1 MIVLDTNVVSA
12 LMRREP
18 EPVVVSWLDS
28 LPAESVWTT
37 SVTVFEIRLGLE
49 ILVEGRRRRD
59 LEEAFAKAL
68 EEDFENRVLPFDEA
82 AAQAAGVI
90 AAERRRAGRSV
101 EIRDVQIAGIAK
113 ARKATLATRNTRHFE
128 GCGLVLVNPWAGLE
142 KT

>member
-18 EPVVVSWLDS
+18 EPAVVAWLDS

-37 SVTVFEIRLGLE
+37 SVNVFEIRLGLE
-49 ILVEGRRRRD
+49 ILAEGRRRRD

-68 EEDFENRVLPFDEA
+68 AEDFENRVLPFDEA

-128 GCGLVLVNPWAGLE
+128 GCGLALVDPWAADR
-142 KT
+142 

>member
-1 MIVLDTNVVSA
+1 VIVLDTNVVSA

-18 EPVVVSWLDS
+18 EPLVVSWLDS

-49 ILVEGRRRRD
+49 ILVEGRRRRE

-82 AAQAAGVI
+82 AAQAAGLI
-90 AAERRRAGRSV
+90 AAERRRAGRTV

-128 GCGLVLVNPWAGLE
+128 GCGVVFVDPWA
-142 KT
+142 T

>member
-1 MIVLDTNVVSA
+1 VIVLDTNVVSA

-18 EPVVVSWLDS
+18 EPLVVSWLDS

-49 ILVEGRRRRD
+49 ILVEGRRRRE

-82 AAQAAGVI
+82 AAQAAGLI
-90 AAERRRAGRSV
+90 AAERRRAGRAV

-128 GCGLVLVNPWAGLE
+128 GCGLVLVDPWA
-142 KT
+142 T